1 MSGYEVAHLEQI
13 EEANDGREPWRPVGH
28 HLGIT
33 SFGINTWT
41 ASNAGDRIINE
52 HDEADD
58 QQEELYF
65 VLAGRA
71 RFELDGESLD
81 APTGTLVL
89 VRPGV
94 KRTAFAEES
103 PTTILAVG
111 GVPGQAY
118 EPTGWVLWAQ
128 VRPLYDAGKYAEAAD
143 LARELIEPHPQYADA
158 FYNLACIE
166 SLAGRKEDAIE
177 HLRHSIE
184 GSEKFRAFAK
194 GDSDFDPIRD
204 EPAFIELIG
213 A

>member
-41 ASNAGDRIINE
+41 ARKAGDRIINE

-65 VLAGRA
+65 VLEGRA
-71 RFELDGESLD
+71 RFELDGESRD
-81 APTGTLVL
+81 APAGTFVL

-94 KRTAFAEES
+94 KRTAFAEEP

-111 GVPGQAY
+111 GVRGQAY
-118 EPTGWVLWAQ
+118 EPTGWVLWAP

-166 SLAGRKEDAIE
+166 SLAGRKDDAIE

-184 GSEKFRAFAK
+184 GSEKFREFAK
-194 GDSDFDPIRD
+194 SDSDFDPIRD
-204 EPAFIELIG
+204 EAEFKELVG